1 MEENQVSNIFV
12 QQSFNDFDLYQEVA
26 LNWQLDFRKLN
37 RGKFKADI
45 TLINV
50 GEVQIGQTA
59 IDGTVQQ
66 QGLTPVGHRTFVIP
80 VDNKQSF
87 KWLNRNVNSRNLLVF
102 QKDGPLDGISYDD
115 FNVFTI
121 SIKDEH
127 LDKLINQYKFINLNK
142 NLTNDEHAY
151 PIDGNFVL
159 YIGSFLQILIDKL
172 AKNPK
177 LIYTPAFLYK
187 LKYRLPLMLLNVL
200 DRKEMMAILPMHR
213 KRDVC
218 FQLALEFINCNFYR
232 KISVKELCKHCSGS
246 ERTLEY
252 SFKERFGIGPKAYI
266 NNIRLNYAYRK
277 IAHGE
282 NKQSITEIAQDLGFT
297 HMGQFAADY
306 FKLFEELPSET
317 MAYKEHR
324 QKNSTRK
331 SGRVLMEV

>member
-1 MEENQVSNIFV
+1 MTENPTSNIFIH
-12 QQSFNDFDLYQEVA
+12 QSFNDFDLYQEIA
-26 LNWQLDFRKLN
+26 LNWQLDFKKLN
-37 RGKFKADI
+37 RGKFNADI
-45 TLINV
+45 SLINI
-50 GEVQIGQTA
+50 GEVQIGRTA

-80 VDNKQSF
+80 VDNNQSF

-127 LDKLINQYKFINLNK
+127 LDKLINQYKFKNLNK

-159 YIGSFLQILIDKL
+159 YIGSFLQILLDKL
-172 AKNPK
+172 IQNPE
-177 LIYTPAFLYK
+177 LIHSPSFVYK
-187 LKYRLPLMLLNVL
+187 LKYRLPLMLLNFL
-200 DRKEMMAILPMHR
+200 DRKEMMAIMPMHR

-218 FQLALEFINCNFYR
+218 FQLALEYINRYFYR
-232 KISVKELCKHCSGS
+232 KISIKELCKHCSGS

-252 SFKERFGIGPKAYI
+252 AFKERFGIGPKAYV
-266 NNIRLNYAYRK
+266 NNIRLNYAYRM

-282 NKQSITEIAQDLGFT
+282 NKQNVSEIAQELGFT

-317 MAYKEHR
+317 MAFKEMR
-324 QKNSTRK
+324 QKNSAQR
-331 SGRVLMEV
+331 SDRVLVGI